1 VSHPSHG
8 PVDLET
14 RVRVLEELARA
25 GGVPVSPGST
35 TGRNRPKGRVVA
47 LMLAGFLALA
57 PVSLVLAGIYFPDVP
72 DNTTHAAA
80 IGRIAEAGIT
90 AGCGGTV
97 NYCPDAPVT
106 RAQMAT
112 FLHRSL
118 GRVAMGYRPAW
129 NTIAVGAGLSH
140 SSAYNIGEV
149 TIQVP
154 GADNSFTPNQFVWVD
169 AEVQVLDSLTSAKGC
184 DCWFTLYIAESIS
197 GELIAVA
204 ADTFRATSSGNR
216 PWGLSGMVVL
226 PETPG
231 TKTYEVW
238 VGLSDRATTTNAATY
253 DVYIEQVV
261 ATTFPFGSSGGYLLT
276 APSGSSAADFG
287 GKPMPPKD
295 PSSPRLD

>member
-25 GGVPVSPGST
+25 GGVPASPGST
-35 TGRNRPKGRVVA
+35 TGRHRPKGRVVA
-47 LMLAGFLALA
+47 LILAGLLALA

-72 DNTTHAAA
+72 DNTTHAMP

-118 GRVAMGYRPAW
+118 GRVAMGYRPAF
-129 NTIAVGAGLSH
+129 NTIAVGAGM
-140 SSAYNIGEV
+140 SSSNSYNIGEV
-149 TIQVP
+149 SIVVP

-169 AEVQVLDSLTSAKGC
+169 AAVQVFDSLTTAKGC
-184 DCWFTLYIAESIS
+184 ECSFTLSIRESIG

-204 ADTFRATSSGNR
+204 ADTFRATASGSR
-216 PWGLSGMVVL
+216 PWGLSGMVVF
-226 PETPG
+226 PATPG
-231 TKTYEVW
+231 DKIYEVW
-238 VGLSDRATTTNAATY
+238 VRLSDRATTTNAATY
-253 DVYIEQVV
+253 DVSLEQVV
-261 ATTFPFGSSGGYLLT
+261 AATFPFGSGGAHILM
-276 APSGSSAADFG
+276 APSGSSADDFA
-287 GKPMPPKD
+287 GKPMPAKD
-295 PSSPRLD
+295 ASSPRLD